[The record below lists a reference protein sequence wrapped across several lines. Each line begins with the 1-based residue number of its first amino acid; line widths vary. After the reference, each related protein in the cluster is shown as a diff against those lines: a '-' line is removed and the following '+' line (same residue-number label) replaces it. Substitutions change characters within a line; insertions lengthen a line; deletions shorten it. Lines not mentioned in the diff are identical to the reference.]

1 MEEVK
6 KVQDKVYLSN
16 MQNLALVVVKIILKK
31 RVFQKGIPIYA
42 ALIMDS

>member
-31 RVFQKGIPIYA
+31 RVFQKGISIFA
-42 ALIMDS
+42 VLIMDS